1 MTSDKPLPKALIC
14 DLDGT
19 LCNIYHRQHYMRSR
33 PKNWKAFYRA
43 LGKDLAHEFCRDIVQ
58 MYKERGFA
66 ILLVSGRPAE
76 YKPETEAW
84 LADHEVEY
92 DALWMRRTE
101 DSRPDFIVKKEIY
114 EQFIQ
119 GRYNVFFVLDDRDQV
134 VKMWRS
140 QGLTCL
146 QVAEGNF

>member
-1 MTSDKPLPKALIC
+1 
-14 DLDGT
+14 
-19 LCNIYHRQHYMRSR
+19 
-33 PKNWKAFYRA
+33 
-43 LGKDLAHEFCRDIVQ
+43 
-58 MYKERGFA
+58 MYKGRGFA
-66 ILLVSGRPAE
+66 ILLISGRPAE
-76 YKPETEAW
+76 YKPETKTW

-92 DALWMRRTE
+92 DALWMRSTR
-101 DSRPDFIVKKEIY
+101 DSRPDFVVKKEIY

-119 GRYNVFFVLDDRDQV
+119 GQYNVFFVLDDRDQV